1 MRSRQAGDTD
11 SVVVFFVRSLTSL
24 ALLVTLSSCASADDP
39 VAGTGQTA
47 ESRRLVRIQL
57 DAENP
62 SASEGILEA
71 IGEAQRFPVGFGR
84 LGLACAGTSFQDG
97 LTPLGRF
104 RVNAILSDSDFA
116 MEPGLVEQSGK
127 SEAELKTSL
136 FRNMSAIDFKGDGQS
151 GEYGIGYISLAPVPA
166 SEQPFQ
172 FNTYNGKFR
181 WYSFAIHG
189 TNDERRVGQSVTGG
203 CINVNQNTMKTLL
216 GTLQLGDEVVISS
229 DSPCQP

>member
-1 MRSRQAGDTD
+1 M
-11 SVVVFFVRSLTSL
+11 VPIRSLFSL
-24 ALLVTLSSCASADDP
+24 ALLVSLASCASADDP
-39 VAGTGQTA
+39 VAET
-47 ESRRLVRIQL
+47 EKVPDSRRLVRIQL

-62 SASEGILEA
+62 SASQGILEA
-71 IGEAQRFPVGFGR
+71 SGEAQPFPVGFGR

-104 RVNAILSDSDFA
+104 RVNAILSESDFA
-116 MEPGLVEQSGK
+116 MEPDLVEQSGK

-136 FRNMSAIDFKGDGQS
+136 FRNMSDIDFKGDGQS

-203 CINVNQNTMKTLL
+203 CINVNQDTLKTLL

-229 DSPCQP
+229 DSPCLP

>member
-1 MRSRQAGDTD
+1 MLSI
-11 SVVVFFVRSLTSL
+11 RSLFSL
-24 ALLVTLSSCASADDP
+24 ALLVTLASCSSADDP
-39 VAGTGQTA
+39 VAEREQA
-47 ESRRLVRIQL
+47 PESRRLVRIQL
-57 DAENP
+57 DVENP

-71 IGEAQRFPVGFGR
+71 SGEAQRFPVGFGR

-116 MEPGLVEQSGK
+116 MEADLVEQSGK
-127 SEAELKTSL
+127 TEAELKDSL
-136 FRNMSAIDFKGDGQS
+136 FRNMSSIDFKGDGQS
-151 GEYGIGYISLAPVPA
+151 GEYGIGFISLTPVPPTD
-166 SEQPFQ
+166 QPFQ
-172 FNTYNGKFR
+172 FNTYKGKFR

-203 CINVNQNTMKTLL
+203 CINVNQGTLTTLL

-229 DSPCQP
+229 DSPCLP

>member
-1 MRSRQAGDTD
+1 
-11 SVVVFFVRSLTSL
+11 VVPIRSLFSL
-24 ALLVTLSSCASADDP
+24 ALLVSLASCASADDP
-39 VAGTGQTA
+39 VAET
-47 ESRRLVRIQL
+47 EKVPDSRRLVRIQL

-62 SASEGILEA
+62 PASQGILEA
-71 IGEAQRFPVGFGR
+71 SGEAQPFPVGFGR

-104 RVNAILSDSDFA
+104 RVNAILSESDFA
-116 MEPGLVEQSGK
+116 MEPDLVEQSGK

-136 FRNMSAIDFKGDGQS
+136 FRNMSDIDFKGDGQS

-203 CINVNQNTMKTLL
+203 CINVNQGTLTTLL

-229 DSPCQP
+229 DSPCLP

>member
-1 MRSRQAGDTD
+1 MVSL
-11 SVVVFFVRSLTSL
+11 RSLFSL
-24 ALLVTLSSCASADDP
+24 ALLVSLASCASADDP

-57 DAENP
+57 DAENL

-71 IGEAQRFPVGFGR
+71 SGEAQPFPVGFGR

-116 MEPGLVEQSGK
+116 MEPDLVEQSGK

-203 CINVNQNTMKTLL
+203 CINVNQDTLKTLL

>member
-1 MRSRQAGDTD
+1 M
-11 SVVVFFVRSLTSL
+11 VPNRSLFSL
-24 ALLVTLSSCASADDP
+24 ALLVSLASCSSADDP
-39 VAGTGQTA
+39 VAET
-47 ESRRLVRIQL
+47 EKVPDSRRLVRIQL

-62 SASEGILEA
+62 PASQGILEA
-71 IGEAQRFPVGFGR
+71 SGEAQPFPVGFGR

-116 MEPGLVEQSGK
+116 MEPDLVEQSGK

-151 GEYGIGYISLAPVPA
+151 GEYGIGFISLTPVPPTD
-166 SEQPFQ
+166 QPFQ

-203 CINVNQNTMKTLL
+203 CINVNQATMKTLL
-216 GTLQLGDEVVISS
+216 GKLQLGDEVVISS
-229 DSPCQP
+229 DSPCLP

>member
-1 MRSRQAGDTD
+1 MCIRD
-11 SVVVFFVRSLTSL
+11 S
-24 ALLVTLSSCASADDP
+24 
-39 VAGTGQTA
+39 
-47 ESRRLVRIQL
+47 
-57 DAENP
+57 
-62 SASEGILEA
+62 
-71 IGEAQRFPVGFGR
+71 
-84 LGLACAGTSFQDG
+84 ACAGTSFQDG

-104 RVNAILSDSDFA
+104 RVNAILSESDFA
-116 MEPGLVEQSGK
+116 MEPDLVEQSGK

-136 FRNMSAIDFKGDGQS
+136 FRNMSDIDFKGDGQS

-203 CINVNQNTMKTLL
+203 CINVNQDTLKTLL

-229 DSPCQP
+229 DSPCLP

>member
-1 MRSRQAGDTD
+1 M
-11 SVVVFFVRSLTSL
+11 VPIRSLFSL
-24 ALLVTLSSCASADDP
+24 ALLVSLASCASADDP
-39 VAGTGQTA
+39 VAET
-47 ESRRLVRIQL
+47 EKVPDSKRLVRIQL

-62 SASEGILEA
+62 PASKGILEA
-71 IGEAQRFPVGFGR
+71 SGEAQPFPVGFGR

-104 RVNAILSDSDFA
+104 RVNAILSESDFA
-116 MEPGLVEQSGK
+116 MEPDLVEQSGK

-136 FRNMSAIDFKGDGQS
+136 FRNMSDIDFKGDGQS

-203 CINVNQNTMKTLL
+203 CINVNQDTLTTLL

-229 DSPCQP
+229 DSPCLP

>member
-1 MRSRQAGDTD
+1 MT
-11 SVVVFFVRSLTSL
+11 L
-24 ALLVTLSSCASADDP
+24 ASCSSAHNH
-39 VAGTGQTA
+39 VAET
-47 ESRRLVRIQL
+47 EKVPDSRRLVRIQL

-62 SASEGILEA
+62 SASQGILEA
-71 IGEAQRFPVGFGR
+71 SGEAQPFPVGFGR

-116 MEPGLVEQSGK
+116 MEPDLVEQSGK

-203 CINVNQNTMKTLL
+203 CINVNQDTLKTLL

-229 DSPCQP
+229 DSPCLP

>member
-1 MRSRQAGDTD
+1 M
-11 SVVVFFVRSLTSL
+11 FFVRSLTSL

-62 SASEGILEA
+62 SASQGILEA
-71 IGEAQRFPVGFGR
+71 SGEAQPFPVGFGR

-104 RVNAILSDSDFA
+104 RVNAILSESDFA
-116 MEPGLVEQSGK
+116 MEPDLVEQSGK

>member
-1 MRSRQAGDTD
+1 MT
-11 SVVVFFVRSLTSL
+11 L
-24 ALLVTLSSCASADDP
+24 ASCSSADDP
-39 VAGTGQTA
+39 VAET
-47 ESRRLVRIQL
+47 EKVPDSRRLVRIQL

-62 SASEGILEA
+62 SASQGILEA
-71 IGEAQRFPVGFGR
+71 SGEAQPFPVGFGR

-116 MEPGLVEQSGK
+116 MEPDLVEQSGK
-127 SEAELKTSL
+127 SESELKTSL

-151 GEYGIGYISLAPVPA
+151 GEYGIGYISLAPVPS

-203 CINVNQNTMKTLL
+203 CINVNQDTLKTLL

-229 DSPCQP
+229 DSPCLP

>member
-1 MRSRQAGDTD
+1 MT
-11 SVVVFFVRSLTSL
+11 L
-24 ALLVTLSSCASADDP
+24 ASCSSANNH
-39 VAGTGQTA
+39 VAET
-47 ESRRLVRIQL
+47 EKVPNSRRLVRIQL

-62 SASEGILEA
+62 SASQGILEA
-71 IGEAQRFPVGFGR
+71 SGEAQRFPVGFGR

-104 RVNAILSDSDFA
+104 RVNAILSESDFA
-116 MEPGLVEQSGK
+116 MEPDLVEQSGK

-151 GEYGIGYISLAPVPA
+151 GEYGIGYISLAPVPS

-203 CINVNQNTMKTLL
+203 CINVNQDTLKTLL
-216 GTLQLGDEVVISS
+216 GTLELGDEVVISS
-229 DSPCQP
+229 DSPCLP

>member
-1 MRSRQAGDTD
+1 M
-11 SVVVFFVRSLTSL
+11 VPIRSLFSL
-24 ALLVTLSSCASADDP
+24 ALLVSLASCSSADDP
-39 VAGTGQTA
+39 VVGTGQTA

-62 SASEGILEA
+62 PASKGILEA
-71 IGEAQRFPVGFGR
+71 SGEAQPFPVGFGR

-104 RVNAILSDSDFA
+104 RVNAILSESDFA
-116 MEPGLVEQSGK
+116 MEPDLVEQSGK

-136 FRNMSAIDFKGDGQS
+136 FRNMSDIDFKGDGQS

-203 CINVNQNTMKTLL
+203 CINVNQDTLKTLL

-229 DSPCQP
+229 DSPCLP